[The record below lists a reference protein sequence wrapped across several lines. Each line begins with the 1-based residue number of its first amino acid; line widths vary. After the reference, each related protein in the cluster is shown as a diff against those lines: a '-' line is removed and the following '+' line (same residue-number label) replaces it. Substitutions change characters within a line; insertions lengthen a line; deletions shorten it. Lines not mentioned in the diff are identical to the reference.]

1 MDGEVSVDQGEQL
14 ATTILRTVRLVA
26 LSGRSAQIVRTMHLH
41 GEDHD
46 IPMMLIIKGRSTY
59 TKTMGQ
65 VGEKFQS
72 LMGQVLTAWG
82 LTLDGF
88 IDCGMKMIGPG
99 RPEVAGL
106 HIILM
111 LRAEQVEPEAEQE
124 EPSPP
129 SGPPRLV
136 LIRGGAS

>member
-1 MDGEVSVDQGEQL
+1 MAGEVSVDQGEQL

-46 IPMMLIIKGRSTY
+46 IPMMLIIKGKSTH
-59 TKTMGQ
+59 TKAMGQ

-72 LMGQVLTAWG
+72 LMGQVLTAWD

-106 HIILM
+106 QIILM
-111 LRAEQVEPEAEQE
+111 LRAEQVESEAEQE

-129 SGPPRLV
+129 SGPPRLT

>member
-1 MDGEVSVDQGEQL
+1 MAGEVSVDQGEQL

-46 IPMMLIIKGRSTY
+46 IPMMLVIKGKSTH
-59 TKTMGQ
+59 TKAMGQ
-65 VGEKFQS
+65 VGERFQT

-88 IDCGMKMIGPG
+88 LDCGMKMIGPG

-106 HIILM
+106 QIILM

-129 SGPPRLV
+129 SGPPRLT

>member
-1 MDGEVSVDQGEQL
+1 
-14 ATTILRTVRLVA
+14 
-26 LSGRSAQIVRTMHLH
+26 MHLH

-46 IPMMLIIKGRSTY
+46 IPMMLIIKGKSTH
-59 TKTMGQ
+59 TKAMGQ

-72 LMGQVLTAWG
+72 LMGQVLTAWD

-106 HIILM
+106 QIILM

-129 SGPPRLV
+129 SGPPRLT